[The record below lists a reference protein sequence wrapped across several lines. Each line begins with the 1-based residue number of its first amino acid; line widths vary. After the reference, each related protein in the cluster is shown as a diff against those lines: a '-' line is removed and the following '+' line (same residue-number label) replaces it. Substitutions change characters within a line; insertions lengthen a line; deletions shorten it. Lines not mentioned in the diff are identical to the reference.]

1 LISRTFLLEKVRT
14 RNAEI
19 KQICSCFFSFSSLL
33 SIDLKKIYNSKINYF
48 SKRISTVHK
57 TRCETW

>member
-1 LISRTFLLEKVRT
+1 LISRTLLVKK
-14 RNAEI
+14 AEI
-19 KQICSCFFSFSSLL
+19 RNTKTKQISSSFFLSLL
-33 SIDLKKIYNSKINYF
+33 STFLKRIYILKINYF